1 MPAPPFGT
9 ASAYTDSFPAPPPR
23 ELTVS
28 AETCFNL
35 TVFRDVVRQ
44 YRKLDDQVVTRL
56 NRAQAQLRD
65 EARVGKGGSSE
76 GMCAKMWTEMISG
89 WTHRQTLL
97 TYCIGTVEGSMAAK
111 RAAAGGPTDERL
123 AAAPPRPAGVQGGAH
138 ERGVREEQAVSDSLH
153 SESSVEAIVR
163 KRTLEVFK
171 SRCPFFTPPP
181 GRDRAWWDIAESGRT
196 SSGPE

>member
-1 MPAPPFGT
+1 MAGPPFGT
-9 ASAYTDSFPAPPPR
+9 ASAYSDSFPAPPPR

-65 EARVGKGGSSE
+65 EARVGKGSSPE
-76 GMCAKMWTEMISG
+76 GMCAKMWLEMISG

-97 TYCIGTVEGSMAAK
+97 TYCINTVEGSMNAK

-123 AAAPPRPAGVQGGAH
+123 AAAPGGAH

-153 SESSVEAIVR
+153 SESAVEAIVR

-181 GRDRAWWDIAESGRT
+181 GRDRGWWDIAESGRMT

>member
-1 MPAPPFGT
+1 MKGPPFGT
-9 ASAYTDSFPAPPPR
+9 ASAYTDSFPAAPPR

-65 EARVGKGGSSE
+65 EARVGKGSSPE
-76 GMCAKMWTEMISG
+76 GMCAKMWTEMIAG

-111 RAAAGGPTDERL
+111 RAAAGG
-123 AAAPPRPAGVQGGAH
+123 GAY

-163 KRTLEVFK
+163 KGTLEAFK
-171 SRCPFFTPPP
+171 TRCPFFTPPP
-181 GRDRAWWDIAESGRT
+181 GRDRGWWDIAESGRT
-196 SSGPE
+196 TSKGPE